1 MIQFLEEQAGKNLHL
16 EHIEDEIINFGVP
29 GGRGAINFL
38 RSLRDMLAGSAR
50 SSVNMTVKWDG
61 APAIFAG
68 TDPSDGKFFVAKK
81 SVFNVNPKLYKSNK
95 EIDDDVS
102 GDLNAKFKVALKE
115 FSKLGIKGVLQGD
128 LMFTDDDKKE
138 QKIDDI
144 EYITFQPNTILY
156 AIQKDSKLGE
166 TIDNAKYGIVFHT
179 SYSGGTIDDLTASFG
194 VDIST
199 LGASSDIWLDDAS
212 YKDVSG
218 NSTLT
223 AKETVALTKAL
234 SETGKAFRKIKKPA
248 LIKFMKVQ
256 ETIASK
262 GAGATYKTY
271 VNTQIRKGKF
281 DLSYKK
287 YLSYFDDYW
296 KKKVVDKVKM
306 EKTKEMKRKMG
317 DNLRRELMGAKVFID
332 ALCIFQTQLVVAK
345 DIVIK
350 GLNKAKSIGTFV
362 VTDKGLKT
370 VNPEGYVA
378 IDKEG
383 KAVKLVDRMEFSLNN
398 FTVAKNWNK

>member
-1 MIQFLEEQAGKNLHL
+1 MAVKNLHL
-16 EHIEDEIINFGVP
+16 EHLEDEIINNGID
-29 GGRGAINFL
+29 GGRAAINFV
-38 RSLRDMLAGSAR
+38 RSLRDMMKGNSK
-50 SSVNMTVKWDG
+50 SKVNMTVKWDG
-61 APAIFAG
+61 APAIWAG
-68 TDPSDGKFFVAKK
+68 KHPEDGRFFVAKK
-81 SVFNVNPKLYKSNK
+81 SLFNKTPLFYTSES
-95 EIDDDVS
+95 EIKNASELS
-102 GDLNAKFKVALKE
+102 GDLETKFLESYKYL
-115 FSKLGIKGVLQGD
+115 SKLSWGDKIFQGD
-128 LMFTDDDKKE
+128 LMFTDSDKKE
-138 QKIDDI
+138 QTIDDVD
-144 EYITFQPNTILY
+144 YITFQPNTILY
-156 AIQKDSKLGE
+156 AIQKDSKLGQ

-179 SYSGGTIDDLTASFG
+179 SYSGGTIADLSASFG

-234 SETGKAFRKIKKPA
+234 SETGKAFQKIKRPS
-248 LIKFMKVQ
+248 LQKFMKVQ
-256 ETIASK
+256 ETIAQK

-287 YLSYFDDYW
+287 YLSHFDNYW
-296 KKKVVDKVKM
+296 RDKVVKKVKM
-306 EKTKEMKRKMG
+306 EKTKEQKRQMG
-317 DNLRRELMGAKVFID
+317 KQLRTELMSAKVFID

-345 DIVIK
+345 DVVIK
-350 GLNKAKSIGTFV
+350 GLNKAKSVGTFV
-362 VTDKGLKT
+362 RTDTGLKT

-398 FTVAKNWNK
+398 FTVAKNWDK